1 MKYFGIF
8 ESLINGLGVMFG
20 VANIESVLGIILL
33 ILSICS
39 IVARAIIAIV
49 QWRKKAKADG
59 KISEKELKEL
69 DSYVQKGQKE
79 INEIISKKENL
90 EKWQN

>member
-8 ESLINGLGVMFG
+8 ESVVNGLGIMVG
-20 VANIESVLGIILL
+20 VASVESVLGIILL

-39 IVARAIIAIV
+39 IVVRAVISIV

-59 KISEKELKEL
+59 KISEEELKEL
-69 DSYVQKGQKE
+69 DSYVENGQKE

-90 EKWQN
+90 KK